1 MQLPY
6 SIIFLL
12 KVSSKGGKESLR
24 ESFEKVTYRILHI
37 GESYTMLRDTW
48 REWQLQKTAELS
60 FISFSL
66 YAFIATGGVEI
77 YVFHLQSMDLRMV
90 DFYCSDM

>member
-24 ESFEKVTYRILHI
+24 ESFEEVTYRILHI
-37 GESYTMLRDTW
+37 GKSYTMLSGT
-48 REWQLQKTAELS
+48 S
-60 FISFSL
+60 FEGNDNFKNSSI
-66 YAFIATGGVEI
+66 
-77 YVFHLQSMDLRMV
+77 VFH
-90 DFYCSDM
+90 